1 MAKYGNKTK
10 ELVKENLHEFKE
22 GKLKSRSGEIVKNS
36 KQAIAIALSEARK
49 VGDKVPFFEAQDS
62 KKKK

>member
-1 MAKYGNKTK
+1 MAKYGTKTK

-22 GKLKSRSGEIVKNS
+22 GKLKSRSGELVKNS

-49 VGDKVPFFEAQDS
+49 AGDKVPPFEPADNA
-62 KKKK
+62 KK